1 MFLSDKSACE
11 HFDEDAYSGTVSV
24 TVSGYTCQR
33 WDSQSPHSHSV
44 TDADFPDASMSAAE
58 NYCRNPGEDKWP
70 WCYTVESAVRWQ
82 YCKLPEIS
90 CCEYLLQ
97 QLD

>member
-11 HFDEDAYSGTVSV
+11 HIDVDGYSDTASV

-33 WDSQSPHSHSV
+33 WDSQSPHSPLS
-44 TDADFPDASMSAAE
+44 TDADFADDSMIAAA
-58 NYCRNPGEDKWP
+58 NYCRNPSGDEGP
-70 WCYTVESAVRWQ
+70 WCYTSESAVRWQ

-90 CCEYLLQ
+90 CCEY
-97 QLD
+97 